1 MVSTLFPL
9 AVRDAATRRRGKR
22 LVGPVDLDWDGAG
35 SCVVIGPNGSGKT
48 TLLRL
53 LHGIARLHEG
63 KVTWACDTDTARRA
77 QTFVFQRPVMLRRSV
92 AENLMYPQRLA
103 GKPRAEARA
112 VAEHWAK
119 KVGLGD
125 MIDRAATV
133 LSGGEQQKLAIARAL
148 VCEPELVFLDEPT
161 ASLDGRA
168 TREIEDILRDCIASG
183 TRVIMATHDM
193 GQARRLAERVVFL
206 LKGQVHETGP
216 AAAFFDTPQTPAAQ
230 AFLNGDIVE

>member
-1 MVSTLFPL
+1 MSMLFPL
-9 AVRDAATRRRGKR
+9 TVRGAATRRRGKR

-35 SCVVIGPNGSGKT
+35 TCVVIGPNGSGKT

-63 KVTWACDTDTARRA
+63 QVTWACDTDTARRA
-77 QTFVFQRPVMLRRSV
+77 QAFVFQRPVMLRRTV
-92 AENLMYPQRLA
+92 AENLIYPLRLA
-103 GKPRAEARA
+103 GTSRTEARQA
-112 VAEHWAK
+112 AEYWAG
-119 KVGLGD
+119 KVGLSD

-148 VCEPELVFLDEPT
+148 ICDPELVFLDEPT

-168 TREIEDILRDCIASG
+168 TREIEDILRDSIAAG
-183 TRVIMATHDM
+183 TRVILSTHDM
-193 GQARRLAERVVFL
+193 GQARRLADQVVFL
-206 LKGQVHETGP
+206 LRGEVHETGA